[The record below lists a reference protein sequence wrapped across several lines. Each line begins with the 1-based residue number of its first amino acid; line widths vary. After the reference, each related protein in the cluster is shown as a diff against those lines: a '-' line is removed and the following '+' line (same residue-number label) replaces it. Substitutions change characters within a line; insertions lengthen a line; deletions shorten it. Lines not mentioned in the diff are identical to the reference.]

1 MYYVIYTLHYLR
13 ITSTQSFVY
22 LSMLNRWT
30 HVYLI
35 VIIADKM
42 IIIAL
47 CQGGRMA
54 SVMDASQ
61 LNVYEYCYCNYICIR
76 ELLSYVSYYLSC
88 NLLLIS
94 VMFVFVINY
103 TASICLQPPSSFSF
117 KNRNEWKQRF
127 HLPSRFT
134 MENGQR
140 QVNKLLYCMK
150 TPWQKVMILL
160 LMFTLETF
168 PS

>member
-61 LNVYEYCYCNYICIR
+61 LNV
-76 ELLSYVSYYLSC
+76 
-88 NLLLIS
+88 
-94 VMFVFVINY
+94 
-103 TASICLQPPSSFSF
+103 
-117 KNRNEWKQRF
+117 W
-127 HLPSRFT
+127 
-134 MENGQR
+134 
-140 QVNKLLYCMK
+140 
-150 TPWQKVMILL
+150 ILL
-160 LMFTLETF
+160 L
-168 PS
+168 